1 MGAMLIFALAIA
13 TIVPLVFLYFLYAQ
27 DFYGTG
33 SFGIVLL
40 CFAWGMIAF
49 GLAYGVYEVAVAHDL
64 FPWLS
69 IPTSTW
75 ILFVAPI
82 TEEILKASILIYLV
96 RRPNFTYFVDGAIYG
111 FAAGIGF
118 AVIENWSYVLGDPN
132 AGLGLAIGRVMSTNL
147 VHGTGT
153 ALVGIAL
160 GYSRF
165 QRFRGGLL
173 LLLAGWLIGMT
184 VHIGFNNLVNLYNN
198 QIGPLLLYA
207 ALVGFGG
214 VGVIVWMMYRGLAEQ
229 KKWIEETLGDA
240 DRVTGSEA
248 KVVGKLGDIETL
260 LEPIAKQF
268 GAEKAKECEH
278 FLFLQARIG
287 IKRKTLEKLTDEKL
301 KAAVQAEVDEMS
313 IEMNES
319 RRKVGAYCM
328 LYIRN
333 IFPEDA
339 SPLWGRLENAIQE
352 RIAARPA
359 TAGPSL
365 WSTLGDRAAKAAAS
379 PHGPEN
385 ESS

>member
-1 MGAMLIFALAIA
+1 MLSILSALAVA

-27 DFYGTG
+27 DLYGTG

-40 CFAWGMIAF
+40 CFAWGLIAF
-49 GLAYGVYEVAVAHDL
+49 GLANVVFYVAIAKSMIPGVN
-64 FPWLS
+64 

-75 ILFVAPI
+75 ITLYAPI
-82 TEEILKASILIYLV
+82 TEEILKAIILIYLV
-96 RRPNFTYFVDGAIYG
+96 RRANFTYFVDGAIYG

-118 AVIENWSYVLGDPN
+118 AVIENWTYVLSDPT
-132 AGLGLAIGRVMSTNL
+132 AGLGVAIGRVMSTNL

-165 QRFRGGLL
+165 QRFRGGILL
-173 LLLAGWLIGMT
+173 LLGGWLIGMT
-184 VHIGFNNLVNLYNN
+184 VHVGFNNLVNRYHN
-198 QIGPLLLYA
+198 QVGPVLLYA
-207 ALVGFGG
+207 AAVGFAG
-214 VGVIVWMMYRGLAEQ
+214 VGTIVWMMYRGLAEQ
-229 KKWIEETLGDA
+229 KRWIEETLGDA

-260 LEPIAKQF
+260 LEPIAQQF
-268 GAEKAKECEH
+268 GADKAKECEH

-287 IKRKTLEKLTDEKL
+287 IKRKTIEKLTDEKL

-313 IEMNES
+313 IEMNEA
-319 RRKVGAYCM
+319 RRKVGAYVM

-333 IFPEDA
+333 IFPEEA
-339 SPLWGRLENAIQE
+339 SPLWGRLENVIQE

-359 TAGPSL
+359 NAGPSL
-365 WSTLGDRAAKAAAS
+365 WSTLGDRAAQAAT
-379 PHGPEN
+379 PHNPEG